1 MALLVRTSTTNV
13 WLVFC
18 YRIAGSSQGICPI
31 PLFSPPFLHAL
42 GRKAAQCREAQGR
55 AGSIKPQLSCQGL
68 KPSAP
73 SNQKS
78 RERPYRKQI
87 RDVISE
93 LLDAPTSCEWV
104 ALMLNNNQPRVAKME
119 NDQLSLPQTR
129 FLFEHLGLLE
139 TPNLSSTIFLHWLQS
154 WLVSQYIS
162 SSDMCESIQG
172 VVGNQKDPIYHKSN
186 ISMSNISLSSLG
198 SLKKKKKKLKTLPAA
213 PKVSVFYI
221 CIEL

>member
-1 MALLVRTSTTNV
+1 
-13 WLVFC
+13 
-18 YRIAGSSQGICPI
+18 
-31 PLFSPPFLHAL
+31 
-42 GRKAAQCREAQGR
+42 
-55 AGSIKPQLSCQGL
+55 
-68 KPSAP
+68 
-73 SNQKS
+73 
-78 RERPYRKQI
+78 
-87 RDVISE
+87 
-93 LLDAPTSCEWV
+93 
-104 ALMLNNNQPRVAKME
+104 ME

-198 SLKKKKKKLKTLPAA
+198 SLKKKKKK
-213 PKVSVFYI
+213 S
-221 CIEL
+221 